1 MVLLDSFSFL
11 DVCSRITV
19 HSRNHAVHCFQMIGS
34 KLSNFRFV
42 KNVRLASNT
51 STRDAL
57 AANQLAGKDLEWTR
71 YEAEVDKVKSWWKS
85 PRWSGVERKYKP
97 EDVVSLRGTENQTFP
112 SNAAATKAYKLFRKL
127 QTEGKTTATFGA
139 LDAVKVTQMAKY
151 LPVRCTS
158 MSRSLLCIISPSC
171 CSYCFLAHAVVCCV
185 FNLWCVKDRVCER
198 LAILVNRL
206 DDQRARPRLGR
217 LPNGSVR

>member
-1 MVLLDSFSFL
+1 
-11 DVCSRITV
+11 
-19 HSRNHAVHCFQMIGS
+19 MISS

-42 KNVRLASNT
+42 KNVRLASNA

-139 LDAVKVTQMAKY
+139 LDAVQVTQMAKY
-151 LPVRCTS
+151 LPVRCTI
-158 MSRSLLCIISPSC
+158 MPRSALYQHHVARAAFS
-171 CSYCFLAHAVVCCV
+171 LAHVVRCI
-185 FNLWCVKDRVCER
+185 FNLSCVKDRVCER